1 MRLFKV
7 VTCERDADATD
18 PEVFSG
24 LATKPS
30 LEKPIEARTSIFEVP
45 DTGKAGEAS
54 VGSPGPAPEPKK
66 DKEEPSL
73 KNGTVEGGQVRFDDK
88 APN

>member
-7 VTCERDADATD
+7 VTAEEDADATN

-24 LATKPS
+24 PATKPS
-30 LEKPIEARTSIFEVP
+30 LEKPIVARTSIYGVP
-45 DTGKAGEAS
+45 DTGKEEQATPRPPEA
-54 VGSPGPAPEPKK
+54 AAE
-66 DKEEPSL
+66 
-73 KNGTVEGGQVRFDDK
+73 GQVRFDDK